1 MTTTYLPE
9 RYTNADPSTT
19 TVGGIAAGST
29 FETESL
35 TEMFDTMLYPF
46 IAPAFTA
53 FAIQGQS
60 STIEVGSSIAA
71 NRTFTWTTSTPA
83 NIELNSISIIDVTA
97 GNVVIASGLADD
109 GSEATTYGAVT
120 KTTPTTNQFKVQAT
134 DLESTVFS
142 RTYTVVWRWMRYY
155 GESSSPSLDEAGV
168 EALRVSGL
176 AAGAAGTYAFEGGG
190 YKYIAFPGTL
200 ISFKDSLTQLNVP
213 FEAAVITSITNVYGV
228 TTNYNVY
235 RTTNI
240 ITSAITIIAA

>member
-1 MTTTYLPE
+1 MAATYFPE
-9 RYTNADPSTT
+9 RYTNPEPSTE
-19 TVGGIAAGST
+19 TVGGIEVGST

-35 TEMFDTMLYPF
+35 KELFDALLYPF

-71 NRTFTWTTSTPA
+71 NRTFTWTTSTSA
-83 NIELNSISIIDVTA
+83 NIESNSISIIDVTA

-109 GSEATTYGAVT
+109 GSEATTYGAIT

-142 RTYTVVWRWMRYY
+142 RTYTVTWQWMRYY
-155 GESSSPSLDEAGV
+155 GESSSSSLDEAGV

-176 AAGAAGTYAFEGGG
+176 SSTAVGTYVFVGGG

-200 ISFKDSLTQLNVP
+200 TSFKDAETQLNVP
-213 FEAAVITSITNVYGV
+213 FEDADVVSVTNTYGQTV
-228 TTNYNVY
+228 DYNVY